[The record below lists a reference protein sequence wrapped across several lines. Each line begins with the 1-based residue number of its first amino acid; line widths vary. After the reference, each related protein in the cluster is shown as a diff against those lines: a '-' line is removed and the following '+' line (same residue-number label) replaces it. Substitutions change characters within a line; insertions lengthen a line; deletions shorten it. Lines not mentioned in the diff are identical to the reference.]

1 MYKLTWK
8 IVTGGQNPND
18 KCTYNKEI
26 TTIKQENLYTTMDK
40 LINTMTSIIDTG
52 AINSN
57 IDSIELLI
65 YKLDNHSNTLVTNI
79 DLFNRECLT
88 V

>member
-8 IVTGGQNPND
+8 IVTGAQNPND
-18 KCTYNKEI
+18 KCTHNKEI

-40 LINTMTSIIDTG
+40 LINTMTDIIDTG

-65 YKLDNHSNTLVTNI
+65 YKLDSHSNTLITNI
-79 DLFNRECLT
+79 DLFNREYLT